1 MATMTEPLRVGLVGA
16 GPWAH
21 LFTGPMLAA
30 SPDATFT
37 GIWARRADAA
47 AELAARHGVP
57 TFDDLDA
64 LFAASDAVTFSVPP
78 TVQAELA
85 IRAAKAGVAVLLDKP
100 VGSNVA
106 EAEAL
111 AAAIDDAG
119 VVSQVILTNR
129 YFDRMRSFLDAAASF
144 DSYGGRASFFGNGCV
159 PGSYFATPWRLT
171 EGGLI
176 DLGPHVLD
184 GLDAALGTITAI
196 EARGDVQ
203 RLVLLECEHANGRV
217 SQAALSATSNQDGG
231 LFVEVH
237 GLAGRLT
244 LDIAGFDRVTAAA
257 EFATAQRRIVAELAE
272 AVRTGT
278 THPLDVHRGLHL
290 QRLIHSAA
298 EQLAKAP
305 S

>member
-1 MATMTEPLRVGLVGA
+1 MSAMTELLRVGLVGA

-21 LFTGPMLAA
+21 LFTGPMLAS

-37 GIWARRADAA
+37 GVWARRPDAA

-57 TFDDLDA
+57 SFDDLDA
-64 LFAASDAVTFSVPP
+64 LFASCDAVTFSVPP
-78 TVQAELA
+78 TVQAGLA
-85 IRAAKAGVAVLLDKP
+85 IRAARAGVSVLLDKP

-119 VVSQVILTNR
+119 VMSQVILTNR
-129 YFDRMRSFLDAAASF
+129 YFDTTRSFLAEAAAF

-159 PGSYFATPWRLT
+159 PGTYFATPWRLA

-184 GLDAALGTITAI
+184 GLDAALGTITGI

-203 RLVLLECEHANGRV
+203 RLVLLECEHENGRV

-237 GLAGRLT
+237 GPEGRVT
-244 LDIAGFDRVTAAA
+244 LNIAGFSPETAAA
-257 EFATAQRRIVAELAE
+257 EFATAQRRIIAELAD
-272 AVRTGT
+272 AVRSGT
-278 THPLDVHRGLHL
+278 KHPLDVHRGLHL
-290 QRLIHSAA
+290 QRLIQTAA
-298 EQLAKAP
+298 DQLAKAA